1 MVFGF
6 LKKFHKETMQTINE
20 EWDNKENP
28 LNLHKQAFEFLQK
41 EFGAFQF
48 LNLNSDSIKDR
59 EEIAIQICK
68 DGGSVYDICWEYYFR
83 REITFSSIGNE
94 LIDNRKILIYNSCKQ
109 YYEDKK
115 FSLTTT
121 YEQLE
126 DVIDGFEEKIP
137 PEFPF
142 TKFRS

>member
-83 REITFSSIGNE
+83 REITFSK
-94 LIDNRKILIYNSCKQ
+94 RA
-109 YYEDKK
+109 
-115 FSLTTT
+115 
-121 YEQLE
+121 
-126 DVIDGFEEKIP
+126 
-137 PEFPF
+137 
-142 TKFRS
+142 